1 MNRETLSY
9 YEENAE
15 SYANSTRNVEMKD
28 IREKF
33 TSLLNP
39 SSYILDFGCGSG
51 RDTKAFINQGF
62 KVSALD
68 GSKRLC
74 EIASEFTGI
83 KIEHIL
89 FQEFKE
95 NKIYDGIWA
104 CSSLLHLTYEEL
116 KVVFRNLKG
125 SLKKDGIL
133 YISFKYGTKDVF
145 VGKRYYTNMDERRI
159 QDLIHEIGGFSLIEI
174 WYSSSKIPENN
185 EKWMNII
192 LKKYE

>member
-15 SYANSTRNVEMKD
+15 SYANSTRNVDMKD

-68 GSKRLC
+68 GSKR
-74 EIASEFTGI
+74 
-83 KIEHIL
+83 
-89 FQEFKE
+89 
-95 NKIYDGIWA
+95 
-104 CSSLLHLTYEEL
+104 
-116 KVVFRNLKG
+116 
-125 SLKKDGIL
+125 
-133 YISFKYGTKDVF
+133 
-145 VGKRYYTNMDERRI
+145 
-159 QDLIHEIGGFSLIEI
+159 
-174 WYSSSKIPENN
+174 
-185 EKWMNII
+185 
-192 LKKYE
+192 

>member
-62 KVSALD
+62 KVSA
-68 GSKRLC
+68 
-74 EIASEFTGI
+74 FTGI